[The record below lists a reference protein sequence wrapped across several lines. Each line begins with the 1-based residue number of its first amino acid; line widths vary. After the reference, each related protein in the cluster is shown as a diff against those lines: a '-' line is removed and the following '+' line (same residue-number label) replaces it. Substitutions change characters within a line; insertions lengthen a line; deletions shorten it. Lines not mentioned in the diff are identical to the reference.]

1 MKKIKLFLDPILYFM
16 EDNSGFASLHY
27 LDLSKGEVVSPDIDD
42 TISHEDVE
50 HDDRYFP
57 LAPIT
62 SDEGY
67 EIMQDFAAS
76 EQSDEIRGYLINA
89 LEGKK
94 PFRNFKD
101 TLAEYPDVQKRFYEY
116 KGNRLKGILRKHLA
130 EFGYTLEE
138 EPFPNGKG
146 H

>member
-1 MKKIKLFLDPILYFM
+1 MKKIKLFLDSILYFM

-27 LDLSKGEVVSPDIDD
+27 LDLLKGEVVSPDIDD
-42 TISHEDVE
+42 TISHEVVE
-50 HDDRYFP
+50 DDDRYFP
-57 LAPIT
+57 LTPIT

-67 EIMQDFAAS
+67 GIMQDFAAL
-76 EQSDEIRGYLINA
+76 EQSDEIRGRLINA

-101 TLAEYPDVQKRFYEY
+101 ALAEYPDVEKRFYEY
-116 KGNRLKGILRKHLA
+116 KGNRLKGILRKQLA
-130 EFGYTLEE
+130 ECGYTLEE
-138 EPFPNGKG
+138 EPFPKGNG